1 MNANKVISTL
11 MALLSL
17 ALIPVLWMFGA
28 QSLPSLG
35 SPETSGQGNNF
46 GPLLFTWGLI
56 LMASVAA
63 VLVAWLC
70 YASVEDRA
78 EDTARRPEKP
88 QPADAPTRS

>member
-1 MNANKVISTL
+1 MNSNKVIATV
-11 MALLSL
+11 MALVSL

-35 SPETSGQGNNF
+35 SLETSGQGNNF
-46 GPLLFTWGLI
+46 GPLLFTWALI

-70 YASVEDRA
+70 YASVERRA
-78 EDTARRPEKP
+78 EGTAPRPEKP
-88 QPADAPTRS
+88 RPVDAPTRS